1 LTVLIVVPAGVKVEY
16 VPQVATGKYTV
27 ENEEAGSQH
36 NEPLNTVQLR
46 PGKGPS
52 EQREAGEQANN
63 AFCIA

>member
-1 LTVLIVVPAGVKVEY
+1 LTVLVVPPAGVKVEY

-36 NEPLNTVQLR
+36 NEPLNAVKLR
-46 PGKGPS
+46 PGKGPRQ
-52 EQREAGEQANN
+52 QRESGEQANN